1 MGEPESNKRSTR
13 KIISISMQSI
23 ILKMKYF
30 VKAVVVIVATS
41 ISCFAFSQSD
51 TATPDLS
58 IERNKTIRQLLDY
71 RFRGG
76 SGEFERLLLQKVS
89 YSQEALTHCVMG
101 TVILSFTVD
110 CDNKM
115 SEMRM
120 RNPMYY
126 GLNEQLQAFYKSTEG
141 NWNSCNDNRYT
152 RFEIPILFSIENVET
167 RASGLMVV
175 EGKSQSAPMPRR
187 CLLFGTIQKVSKQRQ
202 NKKGTTDLRHP
213 HPPRPIQSRILRHE
227 KSLVG
232 GRRNTLNMES
242 LLRLD
247 KALFL
252 LLNDL
257 HHPWL
262 DPVMVHVSGKLEW
275 LPLYLVLLFLVVR
288 HYKWESVRLLFSIP
302 ANCPVRPIVRTTF
315 QRSFHASKAMP

>member
-1 MGEPESNKRSTR
+1 
-13 KIISISMQSI
+13 MQSI

-175 EGKSQSAPMPRR
+175 EGKSQGLPCRDDAYY
-187 CLLFGTIQKVSKQRQ
+187 LEQYKKYQSKGKT
-202 NKKGTTDLRHP
+202 KKALQTLD
-213 HPPRPIQSRILRHE
+213 ILIHRDPYNQE
-227 KSLVG
+227 YYDMKKSLLG
-232 GRRNTLNMES
+232 AGE
-242 LLRLD
+242 
-247 KALFL
+247 
-252 LLNDL
+252 
-257 HHPWL
+257 
-262 DPVMVHVSGKLEW
+262 
-275 LPLYLVLLFLVVR
+275 
-288 HYKWESVRLLFSIP
+288 IP
-302 ANCPVRPIVRTTF
+302 
-315 QRSFHASKAMP
+315 